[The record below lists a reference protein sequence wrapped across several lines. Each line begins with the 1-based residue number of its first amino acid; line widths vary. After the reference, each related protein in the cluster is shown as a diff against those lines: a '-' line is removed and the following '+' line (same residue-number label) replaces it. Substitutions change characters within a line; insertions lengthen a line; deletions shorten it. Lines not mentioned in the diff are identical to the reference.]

1 MQRFMKYPPLVT
13 FMFMLC
19 ILFTAYIAQLLNW
32 QSLGLNLEWLAYII
46 GAISMLIIISG
57 GLQFRKANTT
67 VDPTTPEKTTYL
79 VTTGIYAYTR
89 NPMYLGLLGFLL
101 VESLLL
107 GSLLSLLWLPIYIV
121 TMNKRFIKPEESA
134 LLSLFEQDFKRYKL
148 RVRRW
153 I

>member
-13 FMFMLC
+13 FIFMLY
-19 ILFTAYIAQLLNW
+19 ILFTAQLTYAFEW
-32 QSLGLNLEWLAYII
+32 QILGLDWLAYII
-46 GAISMLIIISG
+46 SVISMLVIISG
-57 GLQFRKANTT
+57 GLQFRKVNTT
-67 VDPTTPEKTTYL
+67 VDPTTPEKTTSL
-79 VTTGIYAYTR
+79 VTTGIYSYTR

-107 GSLLSLLWLPIYIV
+107 GSLLSLLWLPIYIII
-121 TMNKRFIKPEESA
+121 MNRRFIKPEESA
-134 LLSLFEQDFKRYKL
+134 LLSLFEHDFTRYQL

>member
-13 FMFMLC
+13 FIFMVC
-19 ILFTAYIAQLLNW
+19 ILFTGQLTQTFQW
-32 QSLGLNLEWLAYII
+32 KTLGLDWLAYIVSV
-46 GAISMLIIISG
+46 ISMLVIISG
-57 GLQFRKANTT
+57 GLQFRKVNTT
-67 VDPTTPEKTTYL
+67 VDPTTPEKTTSL
-79 VTTGIYAYTR
+79 VTTGIYGYTR

-107 GSLLSLLWLPIYIV
+107 GSFLSLLWLPIYIIV
-121 TMNKRFIKPEESA
+121 MNKRFIKPEESA
-134 LLSLFEQDFKRYKL
+134 LLLLFEHDFTHYQL